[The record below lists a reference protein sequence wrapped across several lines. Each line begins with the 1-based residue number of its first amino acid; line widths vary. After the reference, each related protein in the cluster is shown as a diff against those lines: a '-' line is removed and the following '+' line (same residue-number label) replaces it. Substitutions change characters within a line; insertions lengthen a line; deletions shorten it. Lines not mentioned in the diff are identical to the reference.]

1 MCHSGNCNTGR
12 FVQYMVGGV
21 IHLKSHLDELPR
33 DESQR
38 SAVDKGN
45 QEVPVFGGGEW
56 ASYCH
61 MPRPLEWR
69 LQALHG
75 YSPPRL
81 PIHHLHAGKCR
92 QRLSVTQ
99 HRWRV
104 HTKSR
109 ALNVLL
115 GNERVACH
123 NSFFVF
129 FFLATLHS
137 LPAAARH
144 PQPPPPCAGLHHR
157 AVGRCPP
164 ARRFDIFF
172 FRVPSTS
179 TSHAYLL

>member
-1 MCHSGNCNTGR
+1 MCHSGNCNTVR

-21 IHLKSHLDELPR
+21 VGVMHLKSCLDELPR
-33 DESQR
+33 YESQR

-69 LQALHG
+69 FQALHG

-81 PIHHLHAGKCR
+81 PIHHRHAGKCR

-115 GNERVACH
+115 GNERCLPQFIFR
-123 NSFFVF
+123 FFYF
-129 FFLATLHS
+129 F
-137 LPAAARH
+137 
-144 PQPPPPCAGLHHR
+144 
-157 AVGRCPP
+157 
-164 ARRFDIFF
+164 IFF
-172 FRVPSTS
+172 GHSAFFACRRPPSPTS
-179 TSHAYLL
+179 TTLCWPAPSSCGQAPSGSPF